1 MALADTLRR
10 IAQPK
15 SEAVEYFEM
24 RLKYEIGPA
33 LLKEKMDHGHQDFQ
47 VIDVR
52 TRAAYNQGHIPG
64 AWLVPYQEIDDHISE
79 FSFYKEN
86 IVYGYSMTCQL
97 SYDVARKLAE
107 QGYTVKV
114 LIGGFE
120 EWERRRLPTSTE

>member
-1 MALADTLRR
+1 MALVDTLKK

-15 SEAVEYFEM
+15 SEAVEFFES
-24 RLKYEIGPA
+24 RLRYEIGPA
-33 LLKEKMDHGHQDFQ
+33 VLKEKMDHGHQDFQ

-52 TRAAYNQGHIPG
+52 TRAAYDGGHIPG
-64 AWLVPYQEIDDHISE
+64 AWSVPYQELDDRIGD

-86 IVYGYSMTCQL
+86 IVCGYSMAGQVA
-97 SYDVARKLAE
+97 YDVARKLAE

-120 EWERRRLPTSTE
+120 EWQRRQLPISTE

>member
-1 MALADTLRR
+1 MAFVDTLKR

-15 SEAVEYFEM
+15 SEAVEFFEN

-52 TRAAYNQGHIPG
+52 TRAAYDQGHIPG
-64 AWLVPYQEIDDHISE
+64 AWSVPYQELDERISE

-86 IVYGYSMTCQL
+86 IVYCYSTACQL

-120 EWERRRLPTSTE
+120 EWERKKLPISTE